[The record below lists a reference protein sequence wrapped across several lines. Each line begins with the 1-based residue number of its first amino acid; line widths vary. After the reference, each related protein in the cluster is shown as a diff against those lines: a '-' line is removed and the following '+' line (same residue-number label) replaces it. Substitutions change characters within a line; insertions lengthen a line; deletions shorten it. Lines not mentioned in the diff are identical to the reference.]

1 MRHRMALATCAL
13 CFGLLYGPVAR
24 AQDLAS
30 FEKRTAVKVLPNGL
44 TLIVVERPVAPVFSY
59 FTRVA
64 VGGAQEA
71 VGQTGLAH
79 MFEHMAF
86 KGTDKI
92 GTRDYVK
99 EKLVLDKVER
109 AYLAYDAE
117 RKKEIGRDEKRL
129 AELEKAWRAAMA
141 EADQF
146 VVPNQFGEIVDR
158 TGGVGLNASTN
169 ADATS
174 YYFSMPSNRL
184 ELWAYLESER
194 AKRPVMRQFYTER
207 DVVFEERRLRTDSNP
222 TGRLFEQFLAAAFT
236 AHPYG
241 RPVVG
246 WPSDLTS
253 FSATDALRFW
263 ETYYTPANKCIAVVG
278 DVKAAEAM
286 PILEA
291 YFGRLPK
298 GPPPPPLAT
307 EEPPQRGE
315 RMVVMREASQPFY
328 IEGYHRPDF
337 HDPDDVVFDAIA
349 DILTAGRTSRLYRA
363 LVRDKKIA
371 AQASAFA
378 SFPGRRYPGLFT
390 FLAIPVPTS
399 SPTEMREALHV
410 EIERLKNEPVQD
422 DELRRIKARAKVNL
436 LRGLQNNQGL
446 AAAFATAQQN
456 YGDWREVFRQ
466 VERIDRVTAE
476 DIQRVARVVF
486 TPSNRTAAWIETTSG
501 QDKSKAQAQVKT
513 QGGRP

>member
-1 MRHRMALATCAL
+1 MALATCAL
-13 CFGLLYGPVAR
+13 CFGLFGGAAAR

-30 FEKRTAVKVLPNGL
+30 FEKRTTIKVLPNGL

-59 FTRVA
+59 YTRVA

-92 GTRDYVK
+92 GTRDYAK

-117 RKKEIGRDEKRL
+117 RKKEVGRDEKKL
-129 AELEKAWRAAMA
+129 AELEKSWRAAIA
-141 EADQF
+141 EADQY
-146 VVPNQFGEIVDR
+146 VVANQFGEIVDR
-158 TGGVGLNASTN
+158 SGGVGLNASTST
-169 ADATS
+169 DATD
-174 YYFSMPSNRL
+174 YFFSMPSNRV

-222 TGRLFEQFLAAAFT
+222 TGRLFEQYLAAAFT

-253 FSATDALRFW
+253 FSATDAMRFW

-278 DVKAAEAM
+278 DVKAGEVM

-298 GPPPPPLAT
+298 GPPPPPLVT
-307 EEPPQRGE
+307 EEPPQRAE

-328 IEGYHRPDF
+328 IEGYHRPDL

-349 DILTAGRTSRLYRA
+349 DILSAGRTSRLYRA
-363 LVRDKKIA
+363 LVRDKKLA
-371 AQASAFA
+371 VQVNALS

-390 FLAIPVPTS
+390 FLAVPLSTS
-399 SPTEMREALHV
+399 SAMEVREALHA
-410 EIERLKNEPVQD
+410 EIERLKNEPVQA
-422 DELRRIKARAKVNL
+422 DELRRVKARAKVNL
-436 LRGLQNNQGL
+436 LRGLQNNLGL
-446 AAAFATAQQN
+446 AAAFATAQQD

-476 DIQRVARVVF
+476 DVQRVARAVF
-486 TPSNRTAAWIETTSG
+486 APSNRTAAWIETTSG
-501 QDKSKAQAQVKT
+501 QDRGKGQAQTKAQ
-513 QGGRP
+513 GGQP